1 MIRGQHFIL
10 AFSFFILASS
20 CDKEWV
26 CKCQT
31 VKDGD
36 VYVII
41 KKAKEKEAEEVCTKR
56 ADLPMNN
63 SEVNK
68 CVLQGKYS
76 SKK

>member
-1 MIRGQHFIL
+1 MIRSIQIIAVFALIVL
-10 AFSFFILASS
+10 ISS

-31 VKDGD
+31 VKDGE
-36 VYVII
+36 VYLII

-56 ADLPMNN
+56 AETSLNG
-63 SEVNK
+63 SSVTR